1 LVESDFAGLLGNFR
15 FELGRCHPDADF
27 TKILARGQ
35 VGWQDSGYGHYYS
48 LALMGYVLLF
58 FEIFFSLGDSGE
70 FEHPADGRGGLVRL
84 YGTRAVL
91 GDFFV
96 FAVVAL
102 LAWLTVVIEL
112 QIISRTGLGKKLFLS
127 QRNVAQS
134 NTTDEIKTLVGK
146 FGKTL
151 TPMNLS
157 GKVEVEGKSLEAQSL
172 YEPLEVGVRVEVVE
186 VGPNGLKV
194 KKAQ

>member
-1 LVESDFAGLLGNFR
+1 MAG
-15 FELGRCHPDADF
+15 
-27 TKILARGQ
+27 KIRGM
-35 VGWQDSGYGHYYS
+35 VTIIS

-58 FEIFFSLGDSGE
+58 FEIFFSSGILASLSILLMAGAVWYGYMELG
-70 FEHPADGRGGLVRL
+70 P
-84 YGTRAVL
+84 YWGT
-91 GDFFV
+91 FS